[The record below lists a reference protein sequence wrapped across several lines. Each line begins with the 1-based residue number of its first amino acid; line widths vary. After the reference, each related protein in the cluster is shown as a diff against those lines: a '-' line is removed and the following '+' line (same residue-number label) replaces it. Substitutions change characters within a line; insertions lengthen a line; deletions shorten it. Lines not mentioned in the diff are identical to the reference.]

1 MGTSN
6 SKMTNM
12 NCKELEKTL
21 EECCRKKNED
31 KIKGEAIPKE
41 DNIRTIGI
49 KLNFTCVKVLQYIYT
64 TLRRAMNN
72 RGATC
77 IKLKN

>member
-12 NCKELEKTL
+12 TCKELEKTL

-41 DNIRTIGI
+41 DPCALLKDAYII
-49 KLNFTCVKVLQYIYT
+49 KCDSKEDFKKQLINC
-64 TLRRAMNN
+64 
-72 RGATC
+72 
-77 IKLKN
+77 